1 MAHNHAA
8 LLEESDA
15 AVAYVIEAETVF
27 NALRRLIGQLSGLL
41 ILAETGTLRNA
52 PGLADLAAA
61 RSLWAETADAAA
73 RLDGAGSL
81 ASHADRLQH
90 AARHV
95 GAALEAMS
103 GGGLDA
109 GEAADLAARHLK
121 HGYRLLQSAADS
133 RAGLVMIDM
142 SEACCRGH

>member
-1 MAHNHAA
+1 MAHDHAA

-41 ILAETGTLRNA
+41 ILAETKTLRNA
-52 PGLADLAAA
+52 PGLAGLAAA
-61 RSLWAETADAAA
+61 RSQWAETEEAAA
-73 RLDGAGSL
+73 RLQGPGNLAG
-81 ASHADRLQH
+81 HADRLRH

-95 GAALEAMS
+95 GQALVAMS
-103 GGGLDA
+103 VGGLDSGA
-109 GEAADLAARHLK
+109 TDVAARHLK
-121 HGYRLLQSAADS
+121 HGYRLLQSAADP

>member
-1 MAHNHAA
+1 MAHLHAA
-8 LLEESDA
+8 LPEQSDA

-41 ILAETGTLRNA
+41 ILAETKKLRNA

-61 RSLWAETADAAA
+61 RSLWAETEDAAA
-73 RLDGAGSL
+73 RLEGPGSL
-81 ASHADRLQH
+81 TGHADRLRH

-95 GAALEAMS
+95 GAALVAMS
-103 GGGLDA
+103 DGGLDA
-109 GEAADLAARHLK
+109 GATDLAARHLK
-121 HGYRLLQSAADS
+121 HAYRLLQSAADP

-142 SEACCRGH
+142 SEACCRGG

>member
-1 MAHNHAA
+1 MAHVHAA
-8 LLEESDA
+8 LPEQSDA

-41 ILAETGTLRNA
+41 ILAETKTLRNA

-61 RSLWAETADAAA
+61 RSQWAETEETAA
-73 RLDGAGSL
+73 RLEGPGNLAG
-81 ASHADRLQH
+81 HADRLRH

-95 GAALEAMS
+95 GQALEAMS
-103 GGGLDA
+103 GRGLDA
-109 GEAADLAARHLK
+109 GEAGDVAARHLR
-121 HGYRLLQSAADS
+121 HGYRLLQSAADP

-142 SEACCRGH
+142 SEACCRGG